1 VPTLPGV
8 EWLLP
13 LVSRP
18 RLLRSG
24 DALAR
29 RLGRAGLPS
38 GPDVEEP
45 WRGYVS
51 LGDAGSRRAFL
62 ATIRTLVDPGPPDGQ
77 HEPGQPDGC

>member
-18 RLLRSG
+18 RLRSG